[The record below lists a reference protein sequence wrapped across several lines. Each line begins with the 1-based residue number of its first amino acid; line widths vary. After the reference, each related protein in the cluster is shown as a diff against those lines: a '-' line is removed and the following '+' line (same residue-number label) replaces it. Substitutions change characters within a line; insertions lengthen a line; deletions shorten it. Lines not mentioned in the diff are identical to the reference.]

1 MACRSAWLSDRTEPL
16 GRSSSSKGRGRE
28 QAIGCS
34 FLVVLAGGPLR
45 AWPATLLARSRL
57 AGAFAGRLALV
68 GAAVAGP
75 LLGLGALDG
84 RTDPLV
90 GGPLAEVVG
99 LGAERPVRIRDL
111 VDAPVLLVSAAA
123 WRQTRQPRV
132 DAGTDP
138 SISRT

>member
-1 MACRSAWLSDRTEPL
+1 M
-16 GRSSSSKGRGRE
+16 
-28 QAIGCS
+28 
-34 FLVVLAGGPLR
+34 VLAGGPLR